1 MKPQPPGSDASA
13 IDTPMERRSGAS
25 PAAGSLPVVE
35 DSVRASTTVD
45 TSETIQLAEEVLHVD
60 KRETVTGRVRVR
72 TVTETRDELARAEL
86 SRESVEVTRVPVDRM
101 VDVAPDIRQEGDV
114 TIIPVI
120 EEVLVV
126 EKRLLVRE
134 ELHVRRTRHTET
146 VEEPVPVRRQDV
158 IVERIEPD
166 AAESA

>member
-1 MKPQPPGSDASA
+1 M
-13 IDTPMERRSGAS
+13 
-25 PAAGSLPVVE
+25 E
-35 DSVRASTTVD
+35 DSVRASTMVD
-45 TSETIQLAEEVLHVD
+45 SSETIPLAEEVLHVD

-101 VDVAPDIRQEGDV
+101 VDVAPEIRQEGDV

-126 EKRLLVRE
+126 EKRLVVRE

-146 VEEPVPVRRQDV
+146 IEEAVPVRRQDV
-158 IVERIEPD
+158 IVERVEPD